1 MSPEIPIFNQ
11 DNQAPKTMRT
21 LIVVGLALLLITL
34 LFGYIYYG
42 MRLASTTNQ
51 VTEPIA
57 EVDATPEVDPIVKAL
72 EGAPMASDEE
82 FAQVVE
88 ALETVD
94 AANTVDVAA
103 ILDSLPQ

>member
-1 MSPEIPIFNQ
+1 MSPELPIYNQ
-11 DNQAPKTMRT
+11 SNQESKTMRT
-21 LIVVGLALLLITL
+21 LIVVGLALLLVTL

-51 VTEPIA
+51 VAEPIT
-57 EVDATPEVDPIVKAL
+57 EVDATPEVDPIIKAL

-82 FAQVVE
+82 FAQVVD

-94 AANTVDVAA
+94 DANIVDATV